1 MKIWPAP
8 IIMSWN
14 FCKNK
19 TVLLKWFENL
29 NLPLIFTGLNFL
41 KTSQCYWCNLLANL
55 NGPYYYKL
63 PFSPRK
69 DIFNDITW
77 PASNITSSNFFKN
90 SPYLM
95 KLLEYLSYPYHHQV
109 ILLQKKSSSVDVTWK
124 LDLSLISRADIF
136 VKIRQCWWCH
146 LSLCT
151 APIITSWHFLQK

>member
-1 MKIWPAP
+1 MTCSYYHELK
-8 IIMSWN
+8 
-14 FCKNK
+14 FLQKQ

-29 NLPLIFTGLNFL
+29 NLPLIITGLNFL

>member
-29 NLPLIFTGLNFL
+29 NLPLIITGFNFL
-41 KTSQCYWCNLLANL
+41 KTSHCYWCNLLANL

-77 PASNITSSNFFKN
+77 PAPNIKSSIFFKN

-95 KLLEYLSYPYHHQV
+95 KLLEYLSCPYHHQV
-109 ILLQKKSSSVDVTWK
+109 IFLQKKSSFVDLTWK
-124 LDLSLISRADIF
+124 LDLPLI
-136 VKIRQCWWCH
+136 
-146 LSLCT
+146 
-151 APIITSWHFLQK
+151 

>member
-1 MKIWPAP
+1 MTCSYYHELK
-8 IIMSWN
+8 
-14 FCKNK
+14 FLQKQ

-29 NLPLIFTGLNFL
+29 NLPLIITGLNFL

-95 KLLEYLSYPYHHQV
+95 KLLEYLSCPYHHQV

-136 VKIRQCWWCH
+136 VKIRQFWWCH
-146 LSLCT
+146 LSLCI